1 MEREHTIELSDEEIQ
16 ALDEA
21 RMELYDDDEVP
32 YGAVVKMLC
41 SPYADV

>member
-1 MEREHTIELSDEEIQ
+1 MTRENTIDLSDEELE

-21 RMELYDDDEVP
+21 REELYGDRDVP

-41 SPYADV
+41 SPYTDT